1 MSDTALHSEMLARV
15 QFQAFGQLCSE
26 IALSDEEQRKVLQIS
41 PEEWS
46 AWQLVRDGGPV
57 PSTEVPRILLRT
69 GTATPRLS
77 RMAERR
83 GSL

>member
-1 MSDTALHSEMLARV
+1 MSNTASHPEMLARV

-26 IALSDEEQRKVLQIS
+26 IALSDEEQREVLQLS

-46 AWQLVRDGGPV
+46 TWQLARDGGPV
-57 PSTEVPRILLRT
+57 PSSDVPRILLRM

-77 RMAERR
+77 KMAERR
-83 GSL
+83 TN